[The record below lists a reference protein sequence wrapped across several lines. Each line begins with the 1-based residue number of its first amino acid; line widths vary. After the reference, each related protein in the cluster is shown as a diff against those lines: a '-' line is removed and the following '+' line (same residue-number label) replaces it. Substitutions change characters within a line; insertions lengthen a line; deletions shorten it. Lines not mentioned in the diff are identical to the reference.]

1 MDSSTYLTSTS
12 TSVRDEPGLVTMRHN
27 VTGHPYHEMDS
38 SFTIYRAGK
47 GVNPSLQMEELQET
61 PVKSTGRMYI
71 CEVCDKS
78 FSRKDNLS
86 RHLLIH
92 SEKKFQCHHCSKCY
106 SQQGKLKIHQTRHH
120 LDAKP
125 ISSKN
130 SLVCANCSKMFGRSF
145 NFKRHMAVCKKK
157 SVEATKSDME
167 AMMLEMT
174 QAERQY
180 RQKLEVGETVSTL
193 LNSNEHLSEESLSNE
208 YKKALKMYRQSQ
220 VQHVPVY
227 EHATL
232 KPWQKEVLTFIQQP
246 THREVIWVVGQKGGE
261 GKTFLQN
268 YIKYNYSG
276 RRVIVTDIATST
288 KDIAYFLSKFPLEC
302 KDIFLF
308 NHPCSTTETI
318 AYDMLEGIKDGHKV
332 SAKYDTRGLFFKTP
346 NTVIVFSNEFP
357 MTGALKKDRWSIY
370 EIIGEELYHKTPS
383 TSKPSQLSSIP
394 DKIQQPKYYHYY
406 WYRVGFPFIWN
417 IFNIFRLLVWF
428 LCPASFVECPT
439 SFVAQTSCHY
449 QMAGSIGSWESL
461 VGQRSCQANRW
472 GGH

>member
-1 MDSSTYLTSTS
+1 MRENYEWTVIESQICRNICVIPLRWAAEQSLTEKHDSYSMFVWNLECTFKTCKSENKNLLVYS
-12 TSVRDEPGLVTMRHN
+12 GLVHLPDTPTMKWTR
-27 VTGHPYHEMDS
+27 PLLY
-38 SFTIYRAGK
+38 IYKASK
-47 GVNPSLQMEELQET
+47 GPNPSLQMEELQEA
-61 PVKSTGRMYI
+61 PVKSTAGMY
-71 CEVCDKS
+71 CCKVCDKS

-92 SEKKFQCHHCSKCY
+92 SEKNFQCHHCSKCY

-145 NFKRHMAVCKKK
+145 NFKHHMAVCKKK

-193 LNSNEHLSEESLSNE
+193 LNSNEHLSEESLSND

-268 YIKYNYSG
+268 YIKSNYSG
-276 RRVIVTDIATST
+276 RRVIVTDMATST

-332 SAKYDTRGLFFKTP
+332 SAK
-346 NTVIVFSNEFP
+346 
-357 MTGALKKDRWSIY
+357 
-370 EIIGEELYHKTPS
+370 
-383 TSKPSQLSSIP
+383 
-394 DKIQQPKYYHYY
+394 
-406 WYRVGFPFIWN
+406 
-417 IFNIFRLLVWF
+417 
-428 LCPASFVECPT
+428 
-439 SFVAQTSCHY
+439 
-449 QMAGSIGSWESL
+449 
-461 VGQRSCQANRW
+461 
-472 GGH
+472 

>member
-1 MDSSTYLTSTS
+1 MDSSTYLT
-12 TSVRDEPGLVTMRHN
+12 PLPWNGLV
-27 VTGHPYHEMDS
+27 PCY
-38 SFTIYRAGK
+38 IYKASK
-47 GVNPSLQMEELQET
+47 GPNPSLQMEELQEA
-61 PVKSTGRMYI
+61 PVKSTAGMY
-71 CEVCDKS
+71 CCKVCDKS

-86 RHLLIH
+86 RHVLIH

-130 SLVCANCSKMFGRSF
+130 ALVCANCSKMFGRSF

-220 VQHVPVY
+220 VRHVPVY

-261 GKTFLQN
+261 GKTFLQ
-268 YIKYNYSG
+268 I
-276 RRVIVTDIATST
+276 TS
-288 KDIAYFLSKFPLEC
+288 
-302 KDIFLF
+302 
-308 NHPCSTTETI
+308 STTTVVDVWLWLTSLLVQRTLPI
-318 AYDMLEGIKDGHKV
+318 SCQSFHWSVRTSFSSITPVLQQRPLLMTCWKV
-332 SAKYDTRGLFFKTP
+332 SRMVTRSVLSMTP
-346 NTVIVFSNEFP
+346 EDYFSKHLTLSLSFP
-357 MTGALKKDRWSIY
+357 MNFQWQGLSRKTDGAFMKS
-370 EIIGEELYHKTPS
+370 
-383 TSKPSQLSSIP
+383 
-394 DKIQQPKYYHYY
+394 
-406 WYRVGFPFIWN
+406 
-417 IFNIFRLLVWF
+417 
-428 LCPASFVECPT
+428 
-439 SFVAQTSCHY
+439 
-449 QMAGSIGSWESL
+449 
-461 VGQRSCQANRW
+461 
-472 GGH
+472 

>member
-47 GVNPSLQMEELQET
+47 GVNLSLQMEELQET

-92 SEKKFQCHHCSKCY
+92 REKKFQCHHCSKCY
-106 SQQGKLKIHQTRHH
+106 SQQGKLKIHQTRHN

-180 RQKLEVGETVSTL
+180 RQKLEVGETVST
-193 LNSNEHLSEESLSNE
+193 
-208 YKKALKMYRQSQ
+208 
-220 VQHVPVY
+220 
-227 EHATL
+227 
-232 KPWQKEVLTFIQQP
+232 
-246 THREVIWVVGQKGGE
+246 
-261 GKTFLQN
+261 
-268 YIKYNYSG
+268 
-276 RRVIVTDIATST
+276 
-288 KDIAYFLSKFPLEC
+288 
-302 KDIFLF
+302 
-308 NHPCSTTETI
+308 
-318 AYDMLEGIKDGHKV
+318 
-332 SAKYDTRGLFFKTP
+332 
-346 NTVIVFSNEFP
+346 
-357 MTGALKKDRWSIY
+357 
-370 EIIGEELYHKTPS
+370 
-383 TSKPSQLSSIP
+383 
-394 DKIQQPKYYHYY
+394 
-406 WYRVGFPFIWN
+406 
-417 IFNIFRLLVWF
+417 
-428 LCPASFVECPT
+428 
-439 SFVAQTSCHY
+439 
-449 QMAGSIGSWESL
+449 
-461 VGQRSCQANRW
+461 
-472 GGH
+472 

>member
-1 MDSSTYLTSTS
+1 
-12 TSVRDEPGLVTMRHN
+12 
-27 VTGHPYHEMDS
+27 
-38 SFTIYRAGK
+38 
-47 GVNPSLQMEELQET
+47 
-61 PVKSTGRMYI
+61 
-71 CEVCDKS
+71 
-78 FSRKDNLS
+78 
-86 RHLLIH
+86 
-92 SEKKFQCHHCSKCY
+92 
-106 SQQGKLKIHQTRHH
+106 
-120 LDAKP
+120 
-125 ISSKN
+125 
-130 SLVCANCSKMFGRSF
+130 
-145 NFKRHMAVCKKK
+145 MAVCKKK
-157 SVEATKSDME
+157 SVEATKSDIE

-370 EIIGEELYHKTPS
+370 EIVGEELYHKTPS
-383 TSKPSQLSSIP
+383 TSKPSRLSSIP

-406 WYRVGFPFIWN
+406 
-417 IFNIFRLLVWF
+417 
-428 LCPASFVECPT
+428 
-439 SFVAQTSCHY
+439 
-449 QMAGSIGSWESL
+449 
-461 VGQRSCQANRW
+461 
-472 GGH
+472 

>member
-1 MDSSTYLTSTS
+1 M
-12 TSVRDEPGLVTMRHN
+12 
-27 VTGHPYHEMDS
+27 
-38 SFTIYRAGK
+38 
-47 GVNPSLQMEELQET
+47 QE
-61 PVKSTGRMYI
+61 
-71 CEVCDKS
+71 
-78 FSRKDNLS
+78 
-86 RHLLIH
+86 
-92 SEKKFQCHHCSKCY
+92 
-106 SQQGKLKIHQTRHH
+106 
-120 LDAKP
+120 
-125 ISSKN
+125 
-130 SLVCANCSKMFGRSF
+130 
-145 NFKRHMAVCKKK
+145 K

-232 KPWQKEVLTFIQQP
+232 KPWQKEVMTFIQQP

-449 QMAGSIGSWESL
+449 QMAGSTGSWESL

>member
-1 MDSSTYLTSTS
+1 
-12 TSVRDEPGLVTMRHN
+12 
-27 VTGHPYHEMDS
+27 
-38 SFTIYRAGK
+38 
-47 GVNPSLQMEELQET
+47 
-61 PVKSTGRMYI
+61 
-71 CEVCDKS
+71 
-78 FSRKDNLS
+78 
-86 RHLLIH
+86 
-92 SEKKFQCHHCSKCY
+92 
-106 SQQGKLKIHQTRHH
+106 
-120 LDAKP
+120 
-125 ISSKN
+125 
-130 SLVCANCSKMFGRSF
+130 
-145 NFKRHMAVCKKK
+145 
-157 SVEATKSDME
+157 ME

-227 EHATL
+227 KHATL

-246 THREVIWVVGQKGGE
+246 TLREVIWVVGQKGGE

-357 MTGALKKDRWSIY
+357 MTGALKKDGWSIY

-383 TSKPSQLSSIP
+383 TSKPSWLSSIP

-406 WYRVGFPFIWN
+406 WYRVGFPLIWN
-417 IFNIFRLLVWF
+417 IFNIFRLCCYGFFVRLALWSVLHPLWHKH
-428 LCPASFVECPT
+428 PATTRWWGQPGHGKAWLGKGAVKLTDGE
-439 SFVAQTSCHY
+439 VIRGAWV
-449 QMAGSIGSWESL
+449 IGFS
-461 VGQRSCQANRW
+461 
-472 GGH
+472 

>member
-1 MDSSTYLTSTS
+1 MKWTRPLLY
-12 TSVRDEPGLVTMRHN
+12 
-27 VTGHPYHEMDS
+27 
-38 SFTIYRAGK
+38 IYGISK
-47 GVNPSLQMEELQET
+47 GVNPSLQMEELQEAR
-61 PVKSTGRMYI
+61 VKSTARMYL
-71 CEVCDKS
+71 CKVCNRS
-78 FSRKDNLS
+78 FIRKDNLS
-86 RHLLIH
+86 RRMLIH
-92 SEKKFQCHHCSKCY
+92 SKKRFQCSHWSKCY
-106 SQQGKLKIHQTRHH
+106 SQQGKLKVHTIRHH

-125 ISSKN
+125 ISSKM
-130 SLVCANCSKMFGRSF
+130 SLVCAHCSKMFGRSF

-157 SVEATKSDME
+157 SVEATKCDME

-180 RQKLEVGETVSTL
+180 RQKLEMGETVSTL
-193 LNSNEHLSEESLSNE
+193 FNSNEHLSEESLSNE

-276 RRVIVTDIATST
+276 RRVIVTDIAAST

-302 KDIFLF
+302 KDIVLF
-308 NHPCSTTETI
+308 NHPCSTRETI
-318 AYDMLEGIKDGHKV
+318 AYDMLEGIKDSHKV
-332 SAKYDTRGLFFKTP
+332 SAKYDTQGLFFKTP

-370 EIIGEELYHKTPS
+370 HKSPS
-383 TSKPSQLSSIP
+383 TSKPSRLSSIP
-394 DKIQQPKYYHYY
+394 DKIRQPKYYHYY
-406 WYRVGFPFIWN
+406 WYRVGFPIIWN
-417 IFNIFRLLVWF
+417 IFNSFRLCWYGFFAWLALWSVLLPLWHKHPVTTRWWGQPGDGKAW
-428 LCPASFVECPT
+428 LGKGAVKLTDGE
-439 SFVAQTSCHY
+439 VVRGA
-449 QMAGSIGSWESL
+449 WEPWDAW
-461 VGQRSCQANRW
+461 VMF
-472 GGH
+472 

>member
-1 MDSSTYLTSTS
+1 
-12 TSVRDEPGLVTMRHN
+12 
-27 VTGHPYHEMDS
+27 
-38 SFTIYRAGK
+38 
-47 GVNPSLQMEELQET
+47 
-61 PVKSTGRMYI
+61 
-71 CEVCDKS
+71 
-78 FSRKDNLS
+78 
-86 RHLLIH
+86 
-92 SEKKFQCHHCSKCY
+92 
-106 SQQGKLKIHQTRHH
+106 
-120 LDAKP
+120 
-125 ISSKN
+125 
-130 SLVCANCSKMFGRSF
+130 MFGRSF

-174 QAERQY
+174 QAERHY

-220 VQHVPVY
+220 VRHVPVY

-357 MTGALKKDRWSIY
+357 MTRVLKKDRWSIY
-370 EIIGEELYHKTPS
+370 EIIGEELYHKNPS
-383 TSKPSQLSSIP
+383 TSKPSRLSSIP

-406 WYRVGFPFIWN
+406 
-417 IFNIFRLLVWF
+417 
-428 LCPASFVECPT
+428 
-439 SFVAQTSCHY
+439 
-449 QMAGSIGSWESL
+449 
-461 VGQRSCQANRW
+461 
-472 GGH
+472 